1 MTALPD
7 PDYQPQFY
15 ASVPSKRLVAWV
27 VDTVLIFAMCA
38 IAVTLTAFVG
48 LLIWPL
54 MYLVLGFAYRTVT
67 IANGG
72 GTWGMRFAGIEL
84 RTADGSR
91 PDLGMA
97 ALHTAG
103 YTFSMAIP
111 IVQVVS
117 VVLMLTSA
125 KGQGLTDAFLGT
137 AMLNRRS

>member
-27 VDTVLIFAMCA
+27 VDTVLTFAMCA